1 MTRITTSIR
10 IRRPVGE
17 VFDYV
22 TTPANWPVWHP
33 ASISVS
39 GSSDHPLRL
48 GEEIV
53 EEFVAGGRRGRAT
66 WRVTRRKAPH
76 RWRIEASSPQGQA
89 VISYLLSAEGI
100 DTVFRRDLS
109 YDMPKAWLALLDL
122 LVLRRRMDRESRIA
136 LQRLKLVLEG
146 SHRNERSNAST
157 RRSPPA
163 MELRMVKR
171 MLDIRAG
178 SSTRE
183 GGERWTRIAPVALAR
198 PRQCSHSRLVR

>member
-1 MTRITTSIR
+1 MTRITTTVR
-10 IRRPVGE
+10 IRRPIEE

-48 GEEIV
+48 GEESV
-53 EEFVAGGRRGRAT
+53 EEFVAARRRGRAT

-76 RWRIEASSPQGQA
+76 RWRIEASSPQGKA
-89 VISYLLSAEGI
+89 AISYVLSAEGG

-109 YDMPKAWLALLDL
+109 YEMPNVWLALLDV

-136 LQRLKLVLEG
+136 LQRLKEVLER
-146 SHRNERSNAST
+146 SPRHERSNAL
-157 RRSPPA
+157 A
-163 MELRMVKR
+163 
-171 MLDIRAG
+171 
-178 SSTRE
+178 
-183 GGERWTRIAPVALAR
+183 AP
-198 PRQCSHSRLVR
+198 

>member
-1 MTRITTSIR
+1 MTRITTTVR
-10 IRRPVGE
+10 ISRPIEE

-39 GSSDHPLRL
+39 GSSDHPLGL
-48 GEEIV
+48 GEEVV

-89 VISYLLSAEGI
+89 AIAYRLSAEGG
-100 DTVFRRDLS
+100 DTVFERDLS
-109 YDMPKAWLALLDL
+109 YRMPNVWLALLDV

-136 LQRLKLVLEG
+136 LARLKRVLED
-146 SHRNERSNAST
+146 SPRNERSTA
-157 RRSPPA
+157 P
-163 MELRMVKR
+163 E
-171 MLDIRAG
+171 
-178 SSTRE
+178 
-183 GGERWTRIAPVALAR
+183 PVAATR
-198 PRQCSHSRLVR
+198 

>member
-1 MTRITTSIR
+1 MTRITTTVR
-10 IRRPVGE
+10 IRRPIGE

-33 ASISVS
+33 ASISVG

-48 GEEIV
+48 GEEVI

-89 VISYLLSAEGI
+89 AISYQLSAEGG

-109 YDMPKAWLALLDL
+109 YEMPNVWLALLDV

-136 LQRLKLVLEG
+136 LQRLKRVLEG
-146 SHRNERSNAST
+146 SPRNERSNALT
-157 RRSPPA
+157 
-163 MELRMVKR
+163 
-171 MLDIRAG
+171 
-178 SSTRE
+178 
-183 GGERWTRIAPVALAR
+183 AP
-198 PRQCSHSRLVR
+198 

>member
-39 GSSDHPLRL
+39 GSSNHPLRL

-76 RWRIEASSPQGQA
+76 RWRIEASWPQGQA
-89 VISYLLSAEGI
+89 VISNLLSAEGV

-109 YDMPKAWLALLDL
+109 YEMPNAWLALLDL

-146 SHRNERSNAST
+146 SHRNERSNAPT
-157 RRSPPA
+157 HRSPPA
-163 MELRMVKR
+163 MELRV
-171 MLDIRAG
+171 I
-178 SSTRE
+178 
-183 GGERWTRIAPVALAR
+183 
-198 PRQCSHSRLVR
+198 